1 MCRRLSALQVKD
13 EGSGYHYNA
22 VHRWYYDT
30 ASSMYYGG
38 EPATWTK
45 VPDIPEDAKYEAM
58 TASAAPG
65 DCPAC
70 TLFTLFI
77 THVIHVSDFVHS
89 GSSHTGRAAPQYVKG
104 HLHGPVL
111 DASLVH
117 FVRVLVHHAVCC
129 HAPLMRCTVVFR

>member
-1 MCRRLSALQVKD
+1 MARRLLALQVKD

-22 VHRWYYDT
+22 VHRWYYDA

-58 TASAAPG
+58 TAS
-65 DCPAC
+65 PAQGNC
-70 TLFTLFI
+70 SACIFFTLFI
-77 THVIHVSDFVHS
+77 THVIHVLDCVHL
-89 GSSHTGRAAPQYVKG
+89 GSRHTGQAAPQNVNG
-104 HLHGPVL
+104 HLHGRVL

-117 FVRVLVHHAVCC
+117 FVRVYAAMHL
-129 HAPLMRCTVVFR
+129 